1 MDAHVDKFV
10 GLEAE
15 NSWISGLVASL
26 SSVTQEARLSE
37 EMEEWE
43 LSPMECRNGLDL
55 QLREKG
61 KKVEVWMFSSED
73 PTENRRFGLLMVV
86 QFYPEV
92 NIICCVF
99 QSGKEN

>member
-1 MDAHVDKFV
+1 MDAHVDKFI

-37 EMEEWE
+37 EMKEWE

-61 KKVEVWMFSSED
+61 KKQKFGCSALRIQLKMED
-73 PTENRRFGLLMVV
+73 LH
-86 QFYPEV
+86 
-92 NIICCVF
+92 C
-99 QSGKEN
+99 